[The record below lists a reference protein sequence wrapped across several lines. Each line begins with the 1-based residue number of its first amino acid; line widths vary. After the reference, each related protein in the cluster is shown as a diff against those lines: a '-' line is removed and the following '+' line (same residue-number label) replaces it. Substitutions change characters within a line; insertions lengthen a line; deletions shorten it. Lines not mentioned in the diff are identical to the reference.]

1 MENKPNTMEY
11 NVPLELFGDILRI
24 LLKNKIA
31 NQVIGIKART
41 DVILLK
47 VSYKP
52 EEKIHGNAKE
62 NIETLL
68 RDFNEYLDGLT
79 DAVLYADENE

>member
-1 MENKPNTMEY
+1 MEY
-11 NVPLELFGDILRI
+11 NVSLELFGDILRI